1 MAEKTFEPDFDWS
14 VFEKLGAANLRP
26 QDALNELIANS
37 IDSWIEKFTNSKSQS
52 VIPYFWMPK
61 FCNATDASAR
71 TLDIYKKIK

>member
-1 MAEKTFEPDFDWS
+1 MDTLSFDDNEKDIYNKPTTKEQQYYRNIF
-14 VFEKLGAANLRP
+14 N
-26 QDALNELIANS
+26 
-37 IDSWIEKFTNSKSQS
+37 EKFTNNKSQS